1 MSAHGAAWDF
11 VRAMFERRPD
21 PYEGADLVIA
31 RRVTAALLGL
41 TSLLALILL
50 SFESP
55 TDAFGS
61 GGWAVAGALVL
72 AGLGGAVLVA
82 RSSAGFDDLLLI
94 AYIGVVGVGVLDWL
108 AGGGA
113 SGFSQLFIL
122 CMGASGMHPPR
133 RAFPY
138 MGVLI

>member
-21 PYEGADLVIA
+21 PYEGADLSIS

-41 TSLLALILL
+41 TSLLALAFLT
-50 SFESP
+50 FEPP
-55 TDAFGS
+55 TGAFGA

-72 AGLGGAVLVA
+72 AGVACAVLVVR
-82 RSSAGFDDLLLI
+82 RSPGFDDLLLV
-94 AYIGVVGVGVLDWL
+94 AYLGVAGMGVLNWL

-122 CMGASGMHPPR
+122 LMGASAIHPPR

-138 MGVLI
+138 TAAL